1 MQSRNVGFRRI
12 LKIGNGIGRMDV
24 RYVVGEM
31 GLRYPFVIPHKTPAP
46 PVVILGSG
54 FGFGFG
60 LGFSCAAAPC
70 TYLGK
75 AVQ

>member
-1 MQSRNVGFRRI
+1 
-12 LKIGNGIGRMDV
+12 MDV